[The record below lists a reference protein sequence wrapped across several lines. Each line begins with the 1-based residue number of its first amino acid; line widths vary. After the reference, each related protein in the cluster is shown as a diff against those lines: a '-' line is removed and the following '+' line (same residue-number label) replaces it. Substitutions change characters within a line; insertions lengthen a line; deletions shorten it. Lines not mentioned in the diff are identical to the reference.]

1 MARGQAR
8 SPGRG
13 RGGARDRSGAAT
25 RMAVRV
31 PPAMAAGRDDPLLLQ
46 VARGEVRASS
56 SLGGG
61 GRALRPALGGEGAA
75 MNGIHCVRGASGD
88 VLTRGS
94 GLSPDLGPR
103 APPSPPRFTLRK
115 RSTGTQPDPVQA
127 GGIESD
133 RGGLGP
139 GDSDLE
145 SGGGAGAGIG
155 LSSGTCRASSAE
167 DGGPGTKSDPV
178 LSLLELIRDEL
189 VWTADCALCFVSDRA
204 LSDRRCDAAG
214 AQGHRG
220 SARKNPDR
228 VTRNDMPAPGTKP
241 PSRRGG
247 ALTGPAGDAPP
258 NAPSAPLRPAATCH

>member
-1 MARGQAR
+1 MV
-8 SPGRG
+8 PGSWVSGAVAWAVEPMEKECPGLCLEIHGLKPVRIAFRCFVCRERRAPATSEILTSDAAGLGG
-13 RGGARDRSGAAT
+13 RGG
-25 RMAVRV
+25 
-31 PPAMAAGRDDPLLLQ
+31 
-46 VARGEVRASS
+46 
-56 SLGGG
+56 
-61 GRALRPALGGEGAA
+61 
-75 MNGIHCVRGASGD
+75 GIHCVRGASGD